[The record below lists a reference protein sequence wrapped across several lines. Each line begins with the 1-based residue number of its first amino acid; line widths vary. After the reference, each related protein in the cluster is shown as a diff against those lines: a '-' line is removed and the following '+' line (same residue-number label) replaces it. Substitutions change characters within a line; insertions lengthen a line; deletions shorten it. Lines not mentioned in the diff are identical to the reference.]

1 MKLLINDLVQVRS
14 WKSMQKQYGLNS
26 DGNIRIP
33 ITFSQPMHIFCKTKF
48 TIKEFDEV
56 DIVHQGKYFSPQTL
70 DLILTS
76 PKLTLKLSQRGLKL
90 KVKILEQDESLRGN
104 LDINEGKYSLFS
116 ESFPEF
122 DGRYLFVRGIDK
134 DRDNDKLSHTYQS
147 QADLDSFVE
156 ALRVMMEDFALAKSE
171 KLR

>member
-14 WKSMQKQYGLNS
+14 WKSMQKEYGLTS
-26 DGNIRIP
+26 DGNIKIP
-33 ITFSQPMHIFCKTKF
+33 ITFTQPMHSFCKTKF
-48 TIKEFDEV
+48 TIEEFDEV

-104 LDINEGKYSLFS
+104 LDINSLFS

-147 QADLDSFVE
+147 QEELDSFVE
-156 ALRVMMEDFALAKSE
+156 ALRIMMKSE
-171 KLR
+171 ELR